1 MLGSHPAAAKW
12 VSTPRPAPA
21 SFGTLAFYGVNAFKF
36 TNAKGESHY
45 VRYGILPVD
54 GEQALSD
61 ADAAKAAPNYLMDE
75 LPARIAKG
83 PVKFRLPAQIANACD
98 PINDATMVWPDDRKV
113 DELGT
118 ISLTKASASQVKEQK
133 ALLFNPLALPAGIA
147 PSDDLVLLVRPA
159 AYAVSYGQCA

>member
-1 MLGSHPAAAKW
+1 
-12 VSTPRPAPA
+12 
-21 SFGTLAFYGVNAFKF
+21 
-36 TNAKGESHY
+36 
-45 VRYGILPVD
+45 
-54 GEQALSD
+54 
-61 ADAAKAAPNYLMDE
+61 
-75 LPARIAKG
+75 
-83 PVKFRLPAQIANACD
+83 
-98 PINDATMVWPDDRKV
+98 MVWPDDRKV